1 MHMILHTQPQPE
13 GYPAKGYQFFG
24 GDGPSHCDIDN
35 DDNAE
40 VGENEE
46 HSPSGSTVKD

>member
-1 MHMILHTQPQPE
+1 MVLHTQPEPE

-24 GDGPSHCDIDN
+24 GDGPSLYDN
-35 DDNAE
+35 DDNAD

-46 HSPSGSTVKD
+46 HSPSGSTVDV